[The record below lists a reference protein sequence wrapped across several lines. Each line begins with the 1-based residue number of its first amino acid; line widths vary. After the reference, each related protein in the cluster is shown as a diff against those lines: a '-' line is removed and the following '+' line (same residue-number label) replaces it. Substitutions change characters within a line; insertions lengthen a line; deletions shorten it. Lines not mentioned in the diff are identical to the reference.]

1 MDDKTYFANYKKA
14 CDVIFKS
21 QKNEY
26 SYLKDT
32 NFKYQSMTEAMGL
45 LIGAASP
52 EDFVNLS
59 IDEALTKFNLTCS
72 ASKRTDQFQSQDLNV
87 IKSGKKGVYLEVIPN
102 KSATSEEVS
111 RIVVIYKS
119 PIINHH
125 TQSIVG
131 IHGQI
136 RDLLWPNVIK
146 TIFKLRGTKGLLLN
160 HHNKRNS
167 LNDYPLNN
175 IQHMVLFLCIH
186 KYSYSEISIFLNELG
201 NQITSSRVN
210 DYLEQL
216 KLIFHVRTKDQLIEK
231 AIGLNFHVMLP
242 CDLFSPSETIK
253 VNSEVATVICCN
265 CKNGNCSEHNNSEKD
280 KSK

>member
-1 MDDKTYFANYKKA
+1 MDDKTYFANYKNA
-14 CDVIFKS
+14 CDIIFAS

-26 SYLKDT
+26 SYIKDI
-32 NFKYQSMTEAMGL
+32 NFKYQSMTDAMAS
-45 LIGAASP
+45 LIQVSSP
-52 EDFVNLS
+52 DALFNLS
-59 IDEALTKFNLTCS
+59 TDEMVAKFNLTCS
-72 ASKRTDQFQSQDLNV
+72 SSKRTDQFQSQDQSV

-102 KSATSEEVS
+102 KSATFEEAVS

-125 TQSIVG
+125 TKSIVG
-131 IHGQI
+131 IHGNI

-160 HHNKRNS
+160 HQNKRNS

-253 VNSEVATVICCN
+253 VNSEVATIICCN
-265 CKNGNCSEHNNSEKD
+265 CKNGNCTEHNHSEEK
-280 KSK
+280 